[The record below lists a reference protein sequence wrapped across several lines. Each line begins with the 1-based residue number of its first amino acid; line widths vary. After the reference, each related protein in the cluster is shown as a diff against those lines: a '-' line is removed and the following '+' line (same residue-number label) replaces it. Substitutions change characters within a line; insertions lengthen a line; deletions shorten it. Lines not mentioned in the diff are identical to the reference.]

1 MPILGQYN
9 MRSQNISIDVPSH
22 LFEKDHAVVFHE
34 QAHYYLTNYT
44 NEGAVLSIL
53 HEVCKPPLNLVV
65 DKSSV
70 GIALKLLGNDMYD
83 AQEGL
88 AHLIQAITIFDDN
101 GGFDA
106 VKEWEDRLPI
116 EPKTAFSATRYC
128 VKLTREQQD
137 KFTNLVSDISLNT
150 SIHQEVIK
158 DPSFLLDDRVKNYL
172 QDENTSSK
180 KRFDKICREIERDP
194 TLLDMKTEDVCK
206 KIGIPFTINMSNAE
220 KASLINAIYSFTDK
234 PTSATE
240 ADIKTLKDVSDI
252 YMPSYEG
259 MIMVNVNIPN
269 LAKTKLSKDEVSQE
283 LKHAR
288 TIFVYNNSDSPQ
300 AQNHFGF
307 YSFSKGNLVINSALE
322 LGSESTNLVN
332 NFPVTRVIDTA
343 SFDFTQAKIKPE
355 REFVQA
361 DILWHKSYQ
370 DLVPLLD
377 MIKSR
382 NVSVQA
388 CSFAFT
394 DEHEMRFYLI
404 RLKDS
409 DILHITPGRSFIEN
423 RLKESGIQIETTDFF
438 EITKG
443 KEAHLN
449 NFLHDV
455 LGVPY
460 LIDMIEMAKDAE
472 KYLETAK
479 QVRDHGMGRNEQC
492 ICGSTK
498 KWKRCHGC

>member
-1 MPILGQYN
+1 

-22 LFEKDHAVVFHE
+22 LFEEDRAVVFHE

-65 DKSSV
+65 DKVAV
-70 GIALKLLGNDMYD
+70 GTALRLLGDDMYD

-88 AHLIQAITIFDDN
+88 AHLIQAITIFDN
-101 GGFDA
+101 SGGFDA

-116 EPKTAFSATRYC
+116 EPKTAFNATRYC

-150 SIHQEVIK
+150 SIHKEVIK
-158 DPSFLLDDRVKNYL
+158 NPSFLLDDRLKDYL
-172 QDENTSSK
+172 QDENNSSK

-194 TLLDMKTEDVCK
+194 SLLDMKTEDVCK
-206 KIGIPFTINMSNAE
+206 KVGIPFTINMSNAE

-259 MIMVNVNIPN
+259 MIMVNVNIPH
-269 LAKTKLSKDEVSQE
+269 LAKTKLSKEEVSEE

-300 AQNHFGF
+300 ANNHFGF
-307 YSFSKGNLVINSALE
+307 YSFSKANLVINSALE
-322 LGSESTNLVN
+322 IGVESSNLVN
-332 NFPVTRVIDTA
+332 DFPVTRIIDTA
-343 SFDFTQAKIKPE
+343 SFDFTNGRIKPE
-355 REFVQA
+355 RDFVKA

-370 DLVPLLD
+370 DLVPFIEMAKARSLP
-377 MIKSR
+377 
-382 NVSVQA
+382 VQC

-394 DEHEMRFYLI
+394 NEHEVRFFIFKLEG
-404 RLKDS
+404 S
-409 DILHITPGRSFIEN
+409 DMLHVAPARSFFEKKV
-423 RLKESGIQIETTDFF
+423 RDSGIELKITNFF
-438 EITKG
+438 EIIKG
-443 KEAHLN
+443 KEHHIN
-449 NFLHDV
+449 NFFHDI
-455 LGVPY
+455 LGIPY
-460 LIDMIEMAKDAE
+460 LLNIDQFAKDPE
-472 KYLETAK
+472 GYLVGATK
-479 QVRDHGMGRNEQC
+479 VKDHGMGWPGPQ
-492 ICGSTK
+492 I
-498 KWKRCHGC
+498 